1 MGTYALKMFNM
12 VQKKRDNK
20 GRDHEESTGRSR
32 NNKSCS
38 FPNPLQISHRRI
50 DFRDTW
56 RILLIK

>member
-56 RILLIK
+56 